1 MRCHYVPQ
9 FYLKN
14 FSIHK
19 EDGYIFAYQRN
30 KDTIKTTVNSV
41 AAKNDLYVFKNVKR
55 GEKMMK

>member
-1 MRCHYVPQ
+1 LFYNEIMRCHYVPQ

-41 AAKNDLYVFKNVKR
+41 AAKNDLY
-55 GEKMMK
+55 